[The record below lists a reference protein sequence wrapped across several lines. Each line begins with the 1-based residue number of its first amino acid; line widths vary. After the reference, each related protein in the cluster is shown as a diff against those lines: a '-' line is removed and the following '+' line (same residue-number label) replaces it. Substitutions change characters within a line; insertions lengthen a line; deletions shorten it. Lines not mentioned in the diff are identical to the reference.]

1 MNKKILV
8 TMLLLSLGLAAC
20 NKNDTGAAAGSNS
33 KTDASEEASDPAV
46 ASDSDEDWS
55 NKVQAYIKI
64 GNRLQ
69 GFSSSMNETFA
80 KWQMEADE
88 KVKNGDFKE
97 IRTNSHYFSDS
108 DVKDL
113 KEAIA
118 MPGATPELDKAA
130 KLLLTNIETYL
141 PNWNNL
147 QEYNK
152 AKRYEDDNGAKGKEM
167 LPKYI
172 EGMEKIEVSLD
183 ALQAEIDS
191 AGKVEHAKT
200 VAQFKKDGQLLEMHT
215 WEATGSA
222 QKVLDLFSSDDDFK
236 DAAKIKQADAHI
248 ASMETSLA
256 AIKVEHAKRKAED
269 EKVDSGGEKSLPLID
284 RYDSVHDELNEMAG
298 HYRESRKDPSKFNDA
313 VGSYNDAIDALN
325 MMNR

>member
-1 MNKKILV
+1 MNKKILI
-8 TMLLLSLGLAAC
+8 TMLLLSLGLTAC
-20 NKNDTGAAAGSNS
+20 NKSDSGTTAGS
-33 KTDASEEASDPAV
+33 KVDASEESSDQTEV
-46 ASDSDEDWS
+46 SNSDEDWS

-80 KWQMEADE
+80 QWRVEADQ

-97 IRTNSHYFSDS
+97 IRTDSHYFSDS
-108 DVKDL
+108 DIKDI
-113 KEAIA
+113 KEALA

-130 KLLLTNIETYL
+130 KLLLTHIEVYM

-172 EGMEKIEVSLD
+172 EGMEKIEASLD

-200 VAQFKKDGQLLEMHT
+200 IAQFKKDGQLLEMHT

-222 QKVLDLFSSDDDFK
+222 QKVLDLFASDEDFK
-236 DAAKIKQADAHI
+236 NPAKIKQADAHI
-248 ASMETSLA
+248 ASMEASLA

-269 EKVDSGGEKSLPLID
+269 EKVESGGEKSLPMID
-284 RYDSVHDELNEMAG
+284 RYDSVQDELNEMAG